1 MVKLALKL
9 QDPSDPGPLLLF
21 PISFSKIDLKNE
33 HLLGKR
39 ILLKNQEILHLMEYI
54 NLMVNSMLE

>member
-1 MVKLALKL
+1 MIDISECLK
-9 QDPSDPGPLLLF
+9 
-21 PISFSKIDLKNE
+21 ISFSKIDLQNE

-54 NLMVNSMLE
+54 SRKKT